1 MHTLLIVMQLWDDL
15 TRAGAKVMVLGSSN
29 RPQDLDAAIQRR
41 FERSFL
47 LGLPDDVARE
57 DIFRRT
63 LREYELAASPPF
75 DFYRC
80 VDLTKG
86 YAPSDIQAL
95 CKAALQISAE
105 RQTSNS
111 NENSISS
118 NKVASPANLG
128 TLCLTIQV
136 REVAH
141 HFHLCFYSNYLI
153 F

>member
-1 MHTLLIVMQLWDDL
+1 MHTLIVMQLWDDL

-47 LGLPDDVARE
+47 LGLPDDAARE

-105 RQTSNS
+105 RQTSN
-111 NENSISS
+111 NSISS
-118 NKVASPANLG
+118 NKVASPANVG

-141 HFHLCFYSNYLI
+141 RFHLCFYSNYLN